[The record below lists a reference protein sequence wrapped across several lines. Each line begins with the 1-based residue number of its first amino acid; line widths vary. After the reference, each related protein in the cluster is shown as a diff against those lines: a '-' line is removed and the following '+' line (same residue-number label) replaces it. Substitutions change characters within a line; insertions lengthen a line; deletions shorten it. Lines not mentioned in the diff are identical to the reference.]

1 MHSSFLLPP
10 FTISAQSY
18 NFFFIYA
25 SARVLFYKKS
35 AFSSVKTKILNSQF
49 SILNYF
55 YYLCTVIWNNM
66 GFCQKNR
73 NHKLG
78 SILNSQFS
86 ILNLLL
92 LPLLLCVSCSKGSIP
107 KPYGYY
113 RITVPDTAYTDF
125 SSPSGGWGAY
135 PYTFALSKNA
145 VVQPRSDEP
154 FWINL
159 YYPALDATI
168 HCSYKPVKNN
178 LRELTNDALE
188 FVYRNASFANA
199 IPERE
204 YTHPEVR
211 VYGVLFDLEG
221 NTASSCQ
228 FFITDSVK
236 HFFRASV
243 YCNCPP
249 NADSLAPV
257 YEYLRTDI
265 VKMVETFEWTK

>member
-1 MHSSFLLPP
+1 MHFG
-10 FTISAQSY
+10 Q
-18 NFFFIYA
+18 
-25 SARVLFYKKS
+25 
-35 AFSSVKTKILNSQF
+35 KI
-49 SILNYF
+49 
-55 YYLCTVIWNNM
+55 VPV
-66 GFCQKNR
+66 
-73 NHKLG
+73 
-78 SILNSQFS
+78 
-86 ILNLLL
+86 LLL
-92 LPLLLCVSCSKGSIP
+92 VMAMVSCGKATAP

-125 SSPSGGWGAY
+125 AALYPRY
-135 PYTFALSKNA
+135 PYSFALSQNA
-145 VVQPRSDEP
+145 QVQPRTDEP
-154 FWINL
+154 YWINI

-168 HCSYKPVKNN
+168 HCSYKPVQHN

-204 YTHPEVR
+204 YSHPEAQ

-228 FFITDSVK
+228 FFITDSTRN
-236 HFFRASV
+236 FFRASV

-257 YEYLRTDI
+257 YNYLRKDVI
-265 VKMVETFEWTK
+265 RMVETFEWK

>member
-1 MHSSFLLPP
+1 MRKYILILLV
-10 FTISAQSY
+10 AV
-18 NFFFIYA
+18 A
-25 SARVLFYKKS
+25 WMA
-35 AFSSVKTKILNSQF
+35 
-49 SILNYF
+49 
-55 YYLCTVIWNNM
+55 C
-66 GFCQKNR
+66 G
-73 NHKLG
+73 
-78 SILNSQFS
+78 
-86 ILNLLL
+86 
-92 LPLLLCVSCSKGSIP
+92 KGSTP

-125 SSPSGGWGAY
+125 YTSDIKHHTSKY

-145 VVQPRSDEP
+145 VVQPRTDVDEP
-154 FWINL
+154 YWINL
-159 YYPALDATI
+159 YYPSLDATI
-168 HCSYKPVKNN
+168 HCSYKPVHNN

-199 IPERE
+199 IPEQG
-204 YTHPEVR
+204 YAHPEVN

-228 FFITDSVK
+228 FFVTDSTH

-257 YEYLRTDI
+257 YNYLRED
-265 VKMVETFEWTK
+265 VRRMVESFEWRGN